1 MQLTE
6 HKPGDHYFIR
16 RVTADGIQVADK
28 THTTSLIVGA
38 RHLDTEWPVNSL
50 DELNRETVARIIEL
64 EPELVIIGYGRTQ
77 TFPDREVMLEFTKRG
92 IGLEIM
98 TLEAACRT
106 FNVVMSEN
114 RRAVAALIWEDQRPD

>member
-16 RVTADGIQVADK
+16 RVSAEGIQINDTVHA
-28 THTTSLIVGA
+28 TSLIVGA
-38 RHLDTEWPVNSL
+38 RHLDTDWPVTSL
-50 DELNRETVARIIEL
+50 NELSQDTIAPIVEL

-77 TFPDREVMLEFTKRG
+77 KFPEREVMLEFAQRG

-114 RRAVAALIWEDQRPD
+114 RRAVAALIWNDLET